1 VFVPFCVSL
10 LFLVTYF
17 PKVKGW
23 RGSGSGSED
32 GLGGEDEFELGD
44 DEPMV
49 DDDVEAR
56 IQELENLSSF
66 TEPTSEYSNLINR
79 VHH

>member
-10 LFLVTYF
+10 
-17 PKVKGW
+17 
-23 RGSGSGSED
+23 
-32 GLGGEDEFELGD
+32 GGEDDFEVGD
-44 DEPMV
+44 DEPIV

-56 IQELENLSSF
+56 IQELETLSSL
-66 TEPTSEYSNLINR
+66 TEPTSESSDLVNR